1 MTERTT
7 ESVPGAKIGLPPEN
21 PSESDSNRPDFLS
34 ELRARQARSI
44 HRSYYAWLRLSR
56 LAMAGFAITAVLF
69 FLWAIPW
76 LPSGMSTSDYTPEM
90 AFTMYLIG
98 GTALLGLTG
107 LAFNHLAHRRQATL
121 MAWSAVYDQKTGLY
135 NRAYLY
141 NLLSLECDR
150 SLESKSAFSLLVF
163 QFHGGSSV
171 TPDSLRS
178 LAEVIRRTIRSTD
191 VVALLS
197 DSELAVLALDL
208 RKKQRTALIAK
219 LDKLILGSLPKFTGS
234 KDVQVL
240 TGAATYGADGEEPGA
255 IIQAARSSA
264 TANAGI
270 VQPDADAQAA

>member
-1 MTERTT
+1 MT

-21 PSESDSNRPDFLS
+21 PTPGDNSRPDFLT
-34 ELRARQARSI
+34 ELRARQAKSI

-56 LAMAGFAITAVLF
+56 LAMAGFVITAVLF

-76 LPSGMSTSDYTPEM
+76 LPSGMSTADYTPEM
-90 AFTMYLIG
+90 AFTMYLIL
-98 GTALLGLTG
+98 GTALLGFTG
-107 LAFNHLAHRRQATL
+107 LAFNHLARRRQATL

-150 SLESKSAFSLLVF
+150 SQESKSAFSLLVF
-163 QFHGGSSV
+163 QFQAGDSAAV
-171 TPDSLRS
+171 TADALRS

-208 RKKQRTALIAK
+208 KRKQRTALVEK
-219 LDKLILGSLPKFTGS
+219 VKKLILGSLPKVTGS
-234 KDVQVL
+234 KEIQVL
-240 TGAATYGADGEEPGA
+240 AGAATYGADGEEPGA
-255 IIQAARSSA
+255 IIQAARASA
-264 TANAGI
+264 ASNGAAG
-270 VQPDADAQAA
+270 QPESDAQAA